1 MSVTAQ
7 CTPLFQAVE
16 QQGGQEGYSTCT
28 SSLVALLLHS
38 KQRSS
43 ILDTIKSK
51 SFHKNHARRLFSALS
66 PILQHIVENEEFIPA
81 SACHDEEER
90 RISNSNSHSNSEEDL
105 ERSSSGAPSH
115 NNRASNASNVTV
127 TPDEESTKALLFIK
141 YTAMM
146 VHAYLVNLS
155 SKHEDTNNNNNNNSD
170 NNSHKQRSYEIMEEV
185 KEITELLHDVLF
197 DLNSCGVEGLNVQKS
212 IVALCESYWNG
223 HFINRNDYVASVIPL
238 LVVRTLDGNA
248 TKADIKRLWNMR
260 DALPLFS
267 FQDESI
273 AYLRSL
279 MVRAVG
285 SGLFI
290 KNAEGRK
297 MISYFFQL
305 DGGLVKDL
313 HEAIKAQIPLAKK
326 SDLLIYGEI
335 YSRAWKEAHADAAG
349 EKEEGE
355 EEDIDD
361 DESFASSSIQATIED
376 ALQELM
382 NASVHVASPHM
393 ATSLQSVLDPLLVQ
407 KKNPE
412 VDILIYKMYTP
423 FLWRSLSAANP
434 LVRVNASSALS
445 KTFPLRDPNAGKLH
459 LKEVHVKTIDS
470 LLSLL
475 RDEDHKVRVA
485 GCDATIQILG
495 FWWDSLSSTHIR
507 ALLNEIVMKHANDA
521 TSSAVRAQAVN
532 GISQLLDAK
541 ASHGVLRA
549 LLPYLGDLIHDRVEK
564 VRLATARLLIKLKTT
579 KNFKFFHTVPKE
591 HLLARLAAEGEG
603 VKVPTGPLAFAL
615 SDLLSNSYYPKKAE
629 VSEVVRRTVGFLEE
643 NPKAARVFYSNVA
656 YHLEI
661 KSVCKL
667 VKLLLNCV
675 EIGVTRE
682 VKKEERSK
690 KRRRNDGSD
699 EDDDGEGEGKSSDY
713 DDLIPTITASNTG
726 LMAEMAATIL
736 TLLNSVSRNPGF
748 YHCFQSVQ

>member
-38 KQRSS
+38 KQRLSF
-43 ILDTIKSK
+43 LDTIKSK
-51 SFHKNHARRLFSALS
+51 TFHKNHARRLFSALS
-66 PILQHIVENEEFIPA
+66 PILQHIVEHEEFIPA

-90 RISNSNSHSNSEEDL
+90 RISHSNSNGNGEEAA
-105 ERSSSGAPSH
+105 ERRSSGAPSH
-115 NNRASNASNVTV
+115 SNRVSNASNMTV

-146 VHAYLVNLS
+146 VHSYLVNLS
-155 SKHEDTNNNNNNNSD
+155 SKREDTNNNN

-185 KEITELLHDVLF
+185 KEITELLHDILF

-212 IVALCESYWNG
+212 IVSLCESYWNG
-223 HFINRNDYVASVIPL
+223 HFVNRNDYIASVIPL

-290 KNAEGRK
+290 KNLEGRK
-297 MISYFFQL
+297 MVSYFFQL

-326 SDLLIYGEI
+326 SELVLYGEL
-335 YSRAWKEAHADAAG
+335 YLRAWKEAHANAAG
-349 EKEEGE
+349 EIEEGE
-355 EEDIDD
+355 EVDSDG

-393 ATSLQSVLDPLLVQ
+393 ATSLRSVLDPLLVQ

-412 VDILIYKMYTP
+412 VDILLYKMYTP

-434 LVRVNASSALS
+434 LVRVNASSALF

-495 FWWDSLSSTHIR
+495 FWWDSISSTHIR

-532 GISQLLDAK
+532 GINQLLDAK

-564 VRLATARLLIKLKTT
+564 VRLATVRLLIKLKTT

-603 VKVPTGPLAFAL
+603 VKVPTGTLASAL

-667 VKLLLNCV
+667 VKLLLNCI

-682 VKKEERSK
+682 VKKEERGK
-690 KRRRNDGSD
+690 KRRRNDEND
-699 EDDDGEGEGKSSDY
+699 EDDDGEGESSDY

-736 TLLNSVSRNPGF
+736 TLLNSVSRNLGF
-748 YHCFQSVQ
+748 YDCFQSVQ